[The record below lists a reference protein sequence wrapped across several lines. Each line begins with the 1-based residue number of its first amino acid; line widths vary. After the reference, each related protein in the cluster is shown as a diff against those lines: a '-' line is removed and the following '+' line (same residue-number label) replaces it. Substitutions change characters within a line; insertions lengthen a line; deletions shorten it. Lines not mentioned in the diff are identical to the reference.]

1 MFLVEVPAA
10 KDVSHVRQLFILSQT
25 FKVMTCYMYQLS
37 APSLKLPSSVKDG
50 AALALAYAA

>member
-1 MFLVEVPAA
+1 MEVPAA